1 MASAAAPLIRA
12 RNLSLGYG
20 QRLLQQNLNFEVRQ
34 GDIFT
39 IMGGSGCGKST
50 LLRHLVGLEQPA
62 AGTIYYQEKDLW
74 QLSPGQRGA
83 HQRQIGVMYQH
94 GALWSQ
100 LTLAEN
106 LALPLSIYTPL
117 SWREQQE
124 LSAYKLALVG
134 LHGFDSYYPAQLSG
148 GMQKR
153 AALARAMVLD
163 PPLLFLDE
171 PSAGLDPVTAGKL
184 DDLILQLR
192 QYQQTTFVIVSH
204 ELASLLNL
212 GTNGI
217 FLDQAS
223 GTSLAQ
229 GAPHHL
235 RDHPPHPRVAEFFA
249 RAQQS

>member
-12 RNLSLGYG
+12 RNLNLGYG
-20 QRLLQQNLNFEVRQ
+20 QRLLQQNLNFDVQQ

-62 AGTIYYQEKDLW
+62 GGTIYYQGKDLW
-74 QLSPGQRGA
+74 QLSPGQRA
-83 HQRQIGVMYQH
+83 AQQRQIGVMYQH

-117 SWREQQE
+117 SQREQQE

-134 LHGFDSYYPAQLSG
+134 LHGFDSYHPAQLSG

-235 RDHPPHPRVAEFFA
+235 RAHPPHPRVAEFFA
-249 RAQQS
+249 RAPK